1 MSTLKVSTISP
12 LGTDATKTIT
22 LGDSAGT
29 LAIASGAKTSGF
41 GKIGQIVTVQNT
53 TATSTTS
60 TSFTDTGMSL
70 AITPTSTSS
79 KVLCQ
84 ISAGLGNTSSSS
96 DVVVQVLRD
105 TTQVLECARIAF
117 NTGGHGNAQQFFQV
131 LDSPSTVSEI
141 TYKLQMKAD
150 GGTTRFND
158 SASNGNPS
166 SSIILAEILD

>member
-1 MSTLKVSTISP
+1 MSILKVNTIQDKAGNNLVTSD
-12 LGTDATKTIT
+12 GSGVIT
-22 LGDSAGT
+22 SSA
-29 LAIASGAKTSGF
+29 F

-53 TATSTTS
+53 TFTSTTS
-60 TSFTDTGMSL
+60 TSFVDTGMSL

-96 DVVVQVLRD
+96 PDIVIQVLRD
-105 TTQVLECARIAF
+105 TTQVLECARISF

-131 LDSPSTVSEI
+131 LDSPSTTSAI

-158 SASNGNPS
+158 SAANGNPS
-166 SSIILAEILD
+166 SSIVLMEVLP

>member
-1 MSTLKVSTISP
+1 MTSKLKVNLIND
-12 LGTDATKTIT
+12 GGDNNIIT
-22 LGDSAGT
+22 SDG
-29 LAIASGAKTSGF
+29 SGVITSSKF
-41 GKIGQIVTVQNT
+41 KIIQMVTVQNT
-53 TATSTTS
+53 TFTSTTS
-60 TSFTDTGMSL
+60 TSFVDTGMSL

-96 DVVVQVLRD
+96 PDVVIQVLRD
-105 TTQVLECARIAF
+105 TTQVLECARISF

-131 LDSPSTVSEI
+131 LDSPSTTSAI

-166 SSIILAEILD
+166 SSIVLMEVLP

>member
-22 LGDSAGT
+22 LGESGGT
-29 LAIASGAKTSGF
+29 LGIASGAKTSGF

-53 TATSTTS
+53 TLLSTTS

-79 KVLCQ
+79 KILCQ
-84 ISAGLGNTSSSS
+84 ISAGIGNTSSST
-96 DVVVQVLRD
+96 DTVIKVLRD
-105 TTQVLECARIAF
+105 STEVLQCARIAF

-131 LDSPSTVSEI
+131 LDSPSTTSSI

-158 SASNGNPS
+158 SAANGSPS
-166 SSIILAEILD
+166 SSIVLMEVLA

>member
-60 TSFTDTGMSL
+60 SSFTDTGMSL

-79 KVLCQ
+79 KILCQ
-84 ISAGLGNTSSSS
+84 ISAGIGNTTTSA
-96 DVVVQVLRD
+96 DVVIQVLRD

-131 LDSPSTVSEI
+131 LDSPSTTSAT

-150 GGTTRFND
+150 GGTTRLND
-158 SASNGNPS
+158 SASNGNGS
-166 SSIILAEILD
+166 SSIVLQ